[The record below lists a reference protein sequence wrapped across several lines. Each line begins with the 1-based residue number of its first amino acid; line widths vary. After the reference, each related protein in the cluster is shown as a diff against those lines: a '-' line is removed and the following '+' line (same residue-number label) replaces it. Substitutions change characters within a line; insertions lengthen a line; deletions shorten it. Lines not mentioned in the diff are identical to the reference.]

1 MRETNYCDVVH
12 GTAAVVIT
20 DRVYERRAL
29 DCSAAQPLL
38 LSLHRLQ
45 SLIAH
50 VPRVKEMLA
59 VDGGLERLVS
69 ILKHPCTPTSSQYP
83 AATSVSLHDK
93 RRQIIWSLAFQCILS
108 IGIRGTE
115 TLRTRIVEADMTA
128 VIASLLRNHVL
139 SAESNRHT
147 RPTPALALL
156 PSSAASDEDTPM
168 MDTDDSMSRTVTMD
182 QQSDEGLGS
191 TTDATTTLTHTHD
204 LLLTHRRSMSSARA
218 GESSD
223 TTGDAATTEQPQQPQ
238 QQQQQQQQQQELP
251 LQEDV
256 VCSLQLLAYLSK
268 YTHLKRYFQH
278 CPLVSA
284 LTTTLPSPP
293 FVNLFAIV
301 EKFTVK
307 CHPQEIQYWASVI
320 MRNTCRRDDARGGVR
335 QCAYHLCGKWED
347 SPRQFAKCRRC
358 R

>member
-69 ILKHPCTPTSSQYP
+69 ILKQPCTPAASSHQP
-83 AATSVSLHDK
+83 AATTVSLQDK

-115 TLRTRIVEADMTA
+115 ALRTRIVEADMTA

-139 SAESNRHT
+139 SAERSSRHMGAT
-147 RPTPALALL
+147 PTNTLL

-168 MDTDDSMSRTVTMD
+168 MDTDDSISRTVTMD
-182 QQSDEGLGS
+182 QQSDEGLGL

-218 GESSD
+218 GESND
-223 TTGDAATTEQPQQPQ
+223 TLLDVATEQQAQQH
-238 QQQQQQQQQQELP
+238 QQELP
-251 LQEDV
+251 PQEDI

-278 CPLVSA
+278 CPLVRT
-284 LTTTLPSPP
+284 LTTTPPSPP